1 MNRDV
6 ITVDGLGASGKSAL
20 AKELA
25 RRLGYGHLN
34 SGLLYRAVAYA
45 VVQEGGK
52 DLRRCEDVMAVL
64 SHRTLKLV
72 RGDDGGSIVELDGSP
87 LGDELS
93 APAISI
99 AASLVARH
107 QAVRDLLL
115 PIQREAFLPGG
126 VVAEGR
132 DMGTVVFPQAQ
143 TKFFVTADIA
153 LRSERRYKQL
163 RGTPQE
169 ESLESI
175 RTALEER
182 DFRDCHSEVGAT
194 KQADGALV
202 IDNGTRSLEETV
214 QEMLQCLTRAA

>member
-1 MNRDV
+1 
-6 ITVDGLGASGKSAL
+6 
-20 AKELA
+20 
-25 RRLGYGHLN
+25 
-34 SGLLYRAVAYA
+34 
-45 VVQEGGK
+45 
-52 DLRRCEDVMAVL
+52 
-64 SHRTLKLV
+64 
-72 RGDDGGSIVELDGSP
+72 
-87 LGDELS
+87 
-93 APAISI
+93 
-99 AASLVARH
+99 
-107 QAVRDLLL
+107 
-115 PIQREAFLPGG
+115 
-126 VVAEGR
+126 
-132 DMGTVVFPQAQ
+132 MGTVVFPQAQ